1 MADDGLKKYNTGAY
15 VPEGT
20 SNDGVVVGGGSR
32 AVNDAGVWNENTSES
47 RGGAQEEA
55 SGVRDVSMSGLS
67 GKSQEET
74 GNGPRMQNGSEA
86 EKMGSRGDSPVKK
99 SSKKKWGWVV
109 VAILVVLTA
118 AGVGVWWALNSSSD
132 DEDSVSDTGAALA
145 ELPDGEIDLENTALR
160 ELYGWFVPGGL
171 QDFYRGELLDDDRE
185 KGQLEIALN
194 TSEQTGCKGER
205 GADAKCYDGGE
216 VRKHYEELFGE
227 EIILTDEKYGKAVS
241 ARGEGLFVYEN
252 SNTGDINGII
262 AKRNAPVLVSYA
274 ASEDEFYEAEGG
286 FDGGGAFV
294 NRLERAEKEGDY
306 LYLFE
311 RAILLSCRPDPFFN
325 DDGEQTGNGSA
336 CSVTEA
342 AAIHE
347 VSEFGWTG
355 KDEEMT
361 DDEVMQIAQKKGLG
375 GLKLTFRKNEGW
387 YVFEKMERENGGV
400 EQLSL
405 DNELV
410 QRLYGKFERVGLW
423 MSGTENFYVDEE
435 VRNGDLS
442 KALMIAVAMPSV
454 AGTGDIPCTGEYD
467 GVIGDSCYSGDTIR
481 ARIKEIFGE
490 DVSFEDGD
498 RNDDVTCRWEY
509 SAKNDEFYG
518 FVGCGGSCQYRVHRD
533 LDRAEQQGDNI
544 YLYET
549 AYGETCQALYHVN
562 GDLIAEMKFDENG
575 NVVKGFEAD
584 DYRDQMDQFKWTFTK
599 NNEENYVFAGLEQVK

>member
-286 FDGGGAFV
+286 FDGG
-294 NRLERAEKEGDY
+294 AE
-306 LYLFE
+306 
-311 RAILLSCRPDPFFN
+311 S
-325 DDGEQTGNGSA
+325 
-336 CSVTEA
+336 
-342 AAIHE
+342 
-347 VSEFGWTG
+347 
-355 KDEEMT
+355 
-361 DDEVMQIAQKKGLG
+361 
-375 GLKLTFRKNEGW
+375 
-387 YVFEKMERENGGV
+387 
-400 EQLSL
+400 
-405 DNELV
+405 
-410 QRLYGKFERVGLW
+410 
-423 MSGTENFYVDEE
+423 
-435 VRNGDLS
+435 
-442 KALMIAVAMPSV
+442 
-454 AGTGDIPCTGEYD
+454 
-467 GVIGDSCYSGDTIR
+467 
-481 ARIKEIFGE
+481 
-490 DVSFEDGD
+490 
-498 RNDDVTCRWEY
+498 
-509 SAKNDEFYG
+509 
-518 FVGCGGSCQYRVHRD
+518 
-533 LDRAEQQGDNI
+533 
-544 YLYET
+544 
-549 AYGETCQALYHVN
+549 
-562 GDLIAEMKFDENG
+562 
-575 NVVKGFEAD
+575 
-584 DYRDQMDQFKWTFTK
+584 
-599 NNEENYVFAGLEQVK
+599 

>member
-55 SGVRDVSMSGLS
+55 SGARDVSMSGLS

-118 AGVGVWWALNSSSD
+118 AGVGVWWALSRGNV
-132 DEDSVSDTGAALA
+132 DSESDTTQ
-145 ELPDGEIDLENTALR
+145 GEDIS
-160 ELYGWFVPGGL
+160 
-171 QDFYRGELLDDDRE
+171 QDE
-185 KGQLEIALN
+185 
-194 TSEQTGCKGER
+194 SETPTNQ
-205 GADAKCYDGGE
+205 
-216 VRKHYEELFGE
+216 
-227 EIILTDEKYGKAVS
+227 I
-241 ARGEGLFVYEN
+241 
-252 SNTGDINGII
+252 
-262 AKRNAPVLVSYA
+262 
-274 ASEDEFYEAEGG
+274 
-286 FDGGGAFV
+286 
-294 NRLERAEKEGDY
+294 KE
-306 LYLFE
+306 
-311 RAILLSCRPDPFFN
+311 
-325 DDGEQTGNGSA
+325 
-336 CSVTEA
+336 
-342 AAIHE
+342 
-347 VSEFGWTG
+347 
-355 KDEEMT
+355 
-361 DDEVMQIAQKKGLG
+361 
-375 GLKLTFRKNEGW
+375 
-387 YVFEKMERENGGV
+387 
-400 EQLSL
+400 LSL
-405 DNELV
+405 DDELV

-423 MSGTENFYVDEE
+423 MSGTENFYVDEG

-442 KALMIAVAMPSV
+442 KVLMIAVAMPSV

-518 FVGCGGSCQYRVHRD
+518 FVGCGGSCQYGVHRD
-533 LDRAEQQGDNI
+533 LDRAEQRGDNI

-599 NNEENYVFAGLEQVK
+599 NTEGSYVFAGLEQVK